1 MGVSGIGKRLS
12 VFVLFGGCC
21 LLCNLSVFV
30 LFVGCCLLCS
40 LSVFVLFV
48 GCCLLCSW
56 RLMFVI
62 GIFGARKPS
71 QF

>member
-1 MGVSGIGKRLS
+1 MEDVIGVSGIWKR
-12 VFVLFGGCC
+12 
-21 LLCNLSVFV
+21 LSVFV